1 MVVRP
6 FDSLKA
12 MVLTDSPSGMASKT
26 SLETSCSFGMISRYH
41 QLNSAIFD
49 GLARSNIADQVRPPD
64 FCHMRALA
72 PLVIFRFAIAVIQIK
87 KCDLTRIR
95 TITIVRY
102 MPNQQAAFNQVFQAL
117 ADPTRRAVIERLS
130 QGPSA
135 VSELAA
141 PFQMALPSFMQHL
154 EVLSDCGLVRSTK
167 SGRVRT
173 FELEPQPLQELEGW
187 LLAQRNIW
195 EQRLDQLDAYLLD
208 LKKESEKPK
217 N

>member
-1 MVVRP
+1 
-6 FDSLKA
+6 
-12 MVLTDSPSGMASKT
+12 
-26 SLETSCSFGMISRYH
+26 
-41 QLNSAIFD
+41 
-49 GLARSNIADQVRPPD
+49 
-64 FCHMRALA
+64 
-72 PLVIFRFAIAVIQIK
+72 
-87 KCDLTRIR
+87 
-95 TITIVRY
+95 
-102 MPNQQAAFNQVFQAL
+102 MPNQQVVFNQATFNQATFNQVCHAL

-167 SGRVRT
+167 TGRVRT
-173 FELEPQPLQELEGW
+173 FQLEPQPLQELEGW
-187 LLAQRNIW
+187 LLQQRNIW